1 MENSKKPNLLTG
13 KEGEEWDLDLSI
25 SWAKNH
31 RDRHPHEPH
40 SHFFGKEILEKIL
53 SQEACVGLRFHN
65 AHSKGHGEEGGERH
79 LIITG
84 VTADGHDMLNTAS
97 AQKKLSKTEMKTV
110 TAFDV
115 VGQQS
120 TPCPGSPGCPKTAM
134 SAQPSEL

>member
-1 MENSKKPNLLTG
+1 MENSKKPDLLTG
-13 KEGEEWDLDLSI
+13 KEGEEWDLELSI

-53 SQEACVGLRFHN
+53 SQAGCVGLRFHN
-65 AHSKGHGEEGGERH
+65 AHSKAHNENGGERH

-97 AQKKLSKTEMKTV
+97 AQKLSKTEMKTV

-115 VGQQS
+115 VAQQS

-134 SAQPSEL
+134 SAQASEL